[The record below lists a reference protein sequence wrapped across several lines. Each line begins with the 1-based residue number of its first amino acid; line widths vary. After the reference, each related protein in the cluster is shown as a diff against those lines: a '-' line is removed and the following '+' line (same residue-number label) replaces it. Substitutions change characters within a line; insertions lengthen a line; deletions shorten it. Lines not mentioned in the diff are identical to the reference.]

1 MKDGFI
7 LHLPTENE
15 PFLIVNKPKGLPS
28 APLKKGDSSAL
39 TLVSNEFPEC
49 LEVKGKKEIEGGL
62 VHRID
67 TDTDGLLLIAVTQEF
82 YNFIQDAQDKGLF
95 IKTYSAICTRLLNN
109 DDDSYPPCP
118 LENIETGTEYK
129 ISSYFRHYGP
139 SRKSVRPVTDQSP
152 MIARKKAGKNLY
164 TTNLMIKDQDR
175 KELHIECRITQGF
188 RHQVRSHLAWLGFP
202 VIGDTLYN
210 PEKSDMEMQFSAT
223 GLSFPLPEGEVF
235 SVGI

>member
-1 MKDGFI
+1 MASRKY
-7 LHLPTENE
+7 
-15 PFLIVNKPKGLPS
+15 PS
-28 APLKKGDSSAL
+28 
-39 TLVSNEFPEC
+39 C
-49 LEVKGKKEIEGGL
+49 LEIKGKKEVEGGL
-62 VHRID
+62 VHRLD
-67 TDTDGLLLIAVTQEF
+67 TDTDGLLLIAMTQEF
-82 YNFIQDAQDKGLF
+82 YDFIQDAQDKGLF
-95 IKTYSAICTRLLNN
+95 IKTYSAICTRLLKR

-118 LENIETGTEYK
+118 INVMETGKEYTV
-129 ISSYFRHYGP
+129 SSYFRHYGP

-152 MIARKKAGKNLY
+152 MIARKKADKTLY
-164 TTNLMIKDQDR
+164 TTNIVIKDQDT